1 MSKQKC
7 PKCLSKKVKKM
18 EVGEENVMNVV
29 NNGEYQKIQQRS

>member
-18 EVGEENVMNVV
+18 EAEEENVMIVV
-29 NNGEYQKIQQRS
+29 SNGELQKIRLRN

>member
-18 EVGEENVMNVV
+18 EEEGENVMIVV
-29 NNGEYQKIQQRS
+29 YNGELQKTQLRN